1 MNKWKIAFWV
11 CFTTL
16 FLVTA
21 FGVYCIIDQGVTLS
35 YMKDGYTD
43 TENDLENITKIINE
57 TDQSKSQVKKALADH
72 HLFEFMNFD
81 KDTVSLDR
89 VSLIFKDDKLFKVTK
104 QW

>member
-16 FLVTA
+16 LLTTA
-21 FGVYCIIDQGVTLS
+21 FGMYCILDQGVTLT
-35 YMKDGYTD
+35 YIKDGYSD
-43 TENDLENITKIINE
+43 TENDLDNLTKIINE
-57 TDQSKSQVKKALADH
+57 TDLTKTQVKKALTHH
-72 HLFEFMNFD
+72 HLFKYMDFN
-81 KDTVSLDR
+81 KDTLSLER